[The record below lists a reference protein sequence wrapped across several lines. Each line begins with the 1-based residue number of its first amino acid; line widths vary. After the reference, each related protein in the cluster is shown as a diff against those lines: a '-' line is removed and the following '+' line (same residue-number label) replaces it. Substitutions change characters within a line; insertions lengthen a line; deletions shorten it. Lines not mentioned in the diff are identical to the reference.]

1 LKRKKQLQKRIE
13 NCKLHDT
20 DWQLRIKKLDDKLKQ
35 NNREATAKLRRFK
48 EEYDEYLKSKKD
60 KRDVKRK

>member
-1 LKRKKQLQKRIE
+1 MKRKKQLQKRIE